1 MKNYSNPVKVSLDNK
16 VQYANYPSADNNL
29 LTEQQFTNR
38 LNQVHRVNT
47 ENFEQ
52 KYNLTLS
59 ILKLVGGVSAFA
71 VLCAII
77 NEAINAKGEKDV
89 QKMKGDSQLEVEEKR
104 HQYDLDKIKAEED
117 AKIRIASAKE
127 ELRQYREKEKS
138 HPVSEDPNSW
148 TRPCDKYIAIYNRQ
162 SLLHSETR
170 YDRKPIVM
178 PKRICGISIH
188 KKDIALFVGGSGIG
202 KSQLA
207 MNISHCLADG
217 KPIEAFK
224 QTYKPVKM
232 PVFYVSSERMEE
244 AFNQRFQGYHP
255 KDLHYFDTQHFE
267 RFEDCLD
274 FICEHMDSVRSDCM
288 FTFDHMTSLI
298 GEQMNS
304 SRVEFFIKVLEIIQ
318 EEFSKLGKIPTFLLL
333 LHPTKDGE
341 DKKSIKGS
349 QVCGSAHWIR
359 LVDSV
364 LAMTADDRN
373 PRIRYLQQKKN
384 RKDKDQRTLKYM
396 IEMKAHPVLHFK
408 YLKTLGE
415 KSGGKGGKVYRSEKE
430 QFAKLRQKGDSF
442 AEIARK
448 TKRDPKTIRKHIYG
462 K

>member
-138 HPVSEDPNSW
+138 HPVSEDPDSW
-148 TRPCDKYIAIYNRQ
+148 TRPSDKYIAIYNRQ

-170 YDRKPIVM
+170 YDRKPIVL
-178 PKRICGISIH
+178 PKRIYQS
-188 KKDIALFVGGSGIG
+188 
-202 KSQLA
+202 
-207 MNISHCLADG
+207 
-217 KPIEAFK
+217 
-224 QTYKPVKM
+224 T
-232 PVFYVSSERMEE
+232 R
-244 AFNQRFQGYHP
+244 
-255 KDLHYFDTQHFE
+255 
-267 RFEDCLD
+267 
-274 FICEHMDSVRSDCM
+274 
-288 FTFDHMTSLI
+288 
-298 GEQMNS
+298 
-304 SRVEFFIKVLEIIQ
+304 EI
-318 EEFSKLGKIPTFLLL
+318 LL
-333 LHPTKDGE
+333 
-341 DKKSIKGS
+341 
-349 QVCGSAHWIR
+349 
-359 LVDSV
+359 
-364 LAMTADDRN
+364 
-373 PRIRYLQQKKN
+373 
-384 RKDKDQRTLKYM
+384 
-396 IEMKAHPVLHFK
+396 
-408 YLKTLGE
+408 
-415 KSGGKGGKVYRSEKE
+415 
-430 QFAKLRQKGDSF
+430 
-442 AEIARK
+442 
-448 TKRDPKTIRKHIYG
+448 
-462 K
+462 

>member
-1 MKNYSNPVKVSLDNK
+1 MKRNSYLSDVHVRQKGIKYGNMDASIKRNNNPLFSI
-16 VQYANYPSADNNL
+16 PSWFSM
-29 LTEQQFTNR
+29 T
-38 LNQVHRVNT
+38 
-47 ENFEQ
+47 
-52 KYNLTLS
+52 
-59 ILKLVGGVSAFA
+59 I
-71 VLCAII
+71 
-77 NEAINAKGEKDV
+77 EAISAGLAVGYFIMSIVEESDKFKLIKAKANVQEEKDV
-89 QKMKGDSQLEVEEKR
+89 RLHSQKKDELTHKTDE
-104 HQYDLDKIKAEED
+104 
-117 AKIRIASAKE
+117 KIREMRARADIQKEFKNAKPH
-127 ELRQYREKEKS
+127 L
-138 HPVSEDPNSW
+138 VSEDPNSW
-148 TRPCDKYIAIYNRQ
+148 TRPSDKYIAIYSRQ

-288 FTFDHMTSLI
+288 FTFDHMTSLV

-430 QFAKLRQKGDSF
+430 QFVKLRQKGDSV

>member
-1 MKNYSNPVKVSLDNK
+1 MLQTSLWKEMKRNSYSSDVHVRQKGIKYGNMDASVKRNNNPLFSI
-16 VQYANYPSADNNL
+16 PSWFSM
-29 LTEQQFTNR
+29 T
-38 LNQVHRVNT
+38 
-47 ENFEQ
+47 
-52 KYNLTLS
+52 
-59 ILKLVGGVSAFA
+59 I
-71 VLCAII
+71 
-77 NEAINAKGEKDV
+77 EAISAGLAVGHFIMSIVDESDKFKLIKAKANVQEEKDV
-89 QKMKGDSQLEVEEKR
+89 RLHSQKIDELTHKTDE
-104 HQYDLDKIKAEED
+104 
-117 AKIRIASAKE
+117 KIREMRARADIQKE
-127 ELRQYREKEKS
+127 FKNAKS
-138 HPVSEDPNSW
+138 HLVSEDPNSW

>member
-1 MKNYSNPVKVSLDNK
+1 MKRNSYSSDVHVRQKGIKYGNMDASVKRNNNPLFSI
-16 VQYANYPSADNNL
+16 PSWFSM
-29 LTEQQFTNR
+29 T
-38 LNQVHRVNT
+38 
-47 ENFEQ
+47 
-52 KYNLTLS
+52 
-59 ILKLVGGVSAFA
+59 I
-71 VLCAII
+71 
-77 NEAINAKGEKDV
+77 EAISAGLAVGHFIMSIVDESDKFKLIKAKANVQEEKDV
-89 QKMKGDSQLEVEEKR
+89 RLHSQKIDELTHKTDE
-104 HQYDLDKIKAEED
+104 
-117 AKIRIASAKE
+117 KIREMRARADIQKE
-127 ELRQYREKEKS
+127 FKNAKS
-138 HPVSEDPNSW
+138 HLVSEDPNSW

>member
-1 MKNYSNPVKVSLDNK
+1 MKRNSYSSDVHVRQKGIKYGNMDASVKRNNNPLFSI
-16 VQYANYPSADNNL
+16 PSWFSM
-29 LTEQQFTNR
+29 T
-38 LNQVHRVNT
+38 
-47 ENFEQ
+47 
-52 KYNLTLS
+52 
-59 ILKLVGGVSAFA
+59 I
-71 VLCAII
+71 
-77 NEAINAKGEKDV
+77 EAISAGLAVGHFIMSIVDESDKFKLIKAKANVQEEKDV
-89 QKMKGDSQLEVEEKR
+89 RLHSQKIDELTHKTDE
-104 HQYDLDKIKAEED
+104 
-117 AKIRIASAKE
+117 KIREMRARADIQKE
-127 ELRQYREKEKS
+127 FKNAKS
-138 HPVSEDPNSW
+138 HLVSEDSNSW